1 MEAETDATKGQ
12 ESKQQIRD
20 EELFKAAE
28 SGNFLV
34 FMSLSLQQ
42 LAKSISFRNKDGRSL
57 LHVSASF
64 GHSQFF
70 SDLGFTKEKKSDIKS
85 APLHST
91 ASIGKAELVEIL
103 LTRGLCADVNVKNNG
118 GRTALHYAASKG
130 WLEIAQLYFKSD
142 ERVPTELKKAIM
154 QARGVKNLTH
164 SQLAQVH

>member
-42 LAKSISFRNKDGRSL
+42 LAKSISFRNEDGRSL
-57 LHVSASF
+57 LHVSAS
-64 GHSQFF
+64 SVIL
-70 SDLGFTKEKKSDIKS
+70 SDLSFTKEKKSDIKS

-103 LTRGLCADVNVKNNG
+103 LTRGADVNVKNNG

>member
-1 MEAETDATKGQ
+1 MEAETDAMKGQ

-28 SGNFLV
+28 SGDFSV

-42 LAKSISFRNKDGRSL
+42 LAKSISFRNEDGRSL
-57 LHVSASF
+57 LHVSAS
-64 GHSQFF
+64 SVIL
-70 SDLGFTKEKKSDIKS
+70 SDLSFTKEKKSDIKS

-103 LTRGLCADVNVKNNG
+103 LTRGVDVNVKNNG

-164 SQLAQVH
+164 SQLAQ

>member
-1 MEAETDATKGQ
+1 MEAETDAMKGQ

-28 SGNFLV
+28 SGDFSV

-42 LAKSISFRNKDGRSL
+42 LAKSISFRNEDGRSL
-57 LHVSASF
+57 LHVSAS
-64 GHSQFF
+64 SVIL
-70 SDLGFTKEKKSDIKS
+70 SDLSFTKEKKSDIKS

-103 LTRGLCADVNVKNNG
+103 LTRGLCVDVNVKNNG

-142 ERVPTELKKAIM
+142 ERVPTELKKTIM
-154 QARGVKNLTH
+154 QARGEKNLTH

>member
-1 MEAETDATKGQ
+1 MEAETDAMKGQ

-28 SGNFLV
+28 SGDFSV

-42 LAKSISFRNKDGRSL
+42 LAKSISFRNEDGRSL
-57 LHVSASF
+57 LHVSAS
-64 GHSQFF
+64 SVIL
-70 SDLGFTKEKKSDIKS
+70 SDLSFTKEKKSDIKS

-103 LTRGLCADVNVKNNG
+103 LTRGVDVNVKNNG

-142 ERVPTELKKAIM
+142 ERVPTELKKTIM
-154 QARGVKNLTH
+154 QARGEKNLTH

>member
-64 GHSQFF
+64 GHSQ
-70 SDLGFTKEKKSDIKS
+70 EKKSDIKS
-85 APLHST
+85 VWLWDLQ
-91 ASIGKAELVEIL
+91 IVKL
-103 LTRGLCADVNVKNNG
+103 LSSVDESKTVINSADVNVKNNG